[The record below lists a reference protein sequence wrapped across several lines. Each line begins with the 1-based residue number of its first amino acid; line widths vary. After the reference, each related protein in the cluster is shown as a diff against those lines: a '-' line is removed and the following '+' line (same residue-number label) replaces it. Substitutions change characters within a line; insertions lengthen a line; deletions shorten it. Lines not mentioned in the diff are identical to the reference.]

1 MSEINQLKSQKG
13 KGALRCKLRGM
24 VLPIACPIKIEKPQ
38 LGIRMRDTGQTTP
51 NQLKKPTQRPAF
63 K

>member
-1 MSEINQLKSQKG
+1 MSEIDQLKSQKG
-13 KGALRCKLRGM
+13 NGALSCKLPGI
-24 VLPIACPIKIEKPQ
+24 VLPVACPIKIEKPQ
-38 LGIRMRDTGQTTP
+38 LSIQMRDIGQTTP

>member
-1 MSEINQLKSQKG
+1 MSEIDQLKSQKG
-13 KGALRCKLRGM
+13 NGALRCKLPGI
-24 VLPIACPIKIEKPQ
+24 VLPVACPIKIEKPQ